1 MLLVAIA
8 PASVHA
14 MEIGEITLL
23 SNLGEPLNATVD
35 MQLAQGEKLDNSCLS
50 LFVVG
55 ENGKPASWD
64 YQSAKL
70 NYRYNQSTHN
80 IQLRSQ
86 MPFNEPFAMLRIQ
99 VKCEELVGSKILTL
113 LPKVAS
119 NAVTPPS
126 VTVAT
131 KPPVSQRPKDLTKAD
146 TVTVPARLAKSA
158 PSTPAKKSDSESN
171 ASNVAAPAD
180 NTSALKL
187 KLSEAEID
195 VSSLGKLSAE
205 ARSAILAQQKLLDA
219 NDPTSQFIA
228 TQQQLRQ
235 AQDEVDKL
243 RLQIARIEVSKAAA
257 AQLPASAPSSDPLV
271 RNALLGLAAIVLLV
285 SVAFGMRHLSKSQS
299 ASAVYPRKK
308 DFATQPAKEVSP
320 QTANIVHPIDMK
332 QPSIGDDVRSEAI
345 VLQDIQSETDQPIE
359 DEHAV
364 LEEAELYSV
373 YGHADKGIR
382 ILKEF
387 LVQHPRSEKSWT
399 LLLSIY
405 ASSGQSQEFEKSA
418 RDFLNRNKNSSSLK
432 IVQALGR
439 TLDRDNPLYAEEM
452 IAGEAEVSP
461 LADLSAQRP
470 IGDILIELGYL
481 SAQDLQNCLG
491 DFDHAKHGRFGN
503 YLLTRR
509 MINHAQ
515 LNEAL
520 LRQQTSGMDGV
531 GSHRLSS
538 LEKVAESL
546 KDFHH
551 LDENA
556 AQMDAPILAQS
567 ESPSESEHSAGTRK
581 LDVTI
586 PLDFSLGTDKNAVF
600 KNDTTATFT
609 EEKPV
614 TLEFD
619 SNLYIAP
626 SKEDHVEAAN
636 SRPT

>member
-1 MLLVAIA
+1 
-8 PASVHA
+8 

-35 MQLAQGEKLDNSCLS
+35 IQLAQGEKIDNSCLS

-55 ENGKPASWD
+55 ESGKPASWD
-64 YQSAKL
+64 YQSTKL
-70 NYRYNQSTHN
+70 NYRYDHSSHN
-80 IQLRSQ
+80 IQLRSL

-99 VKCEELVGSKILTL
+99 VKCQELVGSKTLTL
-113 LPKVAS
+113 LPKMAS
-119 NAVTPPS
+119 KAATPPS
-126 VTVAT
+126 VSVAP
-131 KPPVSQRPKDLTKAD
+131 KLAFSQRPKDVTKAD
-146 TVTVPARLAKSA
+146 TVVAPTRSERSSPPATS
-158 PSTPAKKSDSESN
+158 KKVDSVSHTSGAVDN
-171 ASNVAAPAD
+171 ASV
-180 NTSALKL
+180 LKL
-187 KLSEAEID
+187 KLSDAEID
-195 VSSLGKLSAE
+195 ISNLGKLGAE
-205 ARSAILAQQKLLDA
+205 ERSALLAQQKMLDA

-235 AQDEVDKL
+235 AQDEVDRL

-257 AQLPASAPSSDPLV
+257 TQLPASAPSSDPMI
-271 RNALLGLAAIVLLV
+271 RNALLGFAAIMLLV
-285 SVAFGMRHLSKSQS
+285 IVAFGMRYLSNSQS
-299 ASAVYPRKK
+299 AAVVYPRKK
-308 DFATQPAKEVSP
+308 DFAAQPAKEVSP
-320 QTANIVHPIDMK
+320 QTANIVRPIDLK
-332 QPSIGDDVRSEAI
+332 QASIGDDVRSEAI
-345 VLQDIQSETDQPIE
+345 VLQDIQSETAQPIE

-387 LVQHPRSEKSWT
+387 LVQHPHSEKSWT

-418 RDFLNRNKNSSSLK
+418 RDFLNRSKNSSSLK

-439 TLDRDNPLYAEEM
+439 TLDRGNPLYAEEM
-452 IAGEAEVSP
+452 ISGEAEASP
-461 LADLSAQRP
+461 LADLRAQRP

-491 DFDHAKHGRFGN
+491 EFDHAQHGRFGN

-520 LRQQTSGMDGV
+520 LRQQTSGLDG
-531 GSHRLSS
+531 GGPHRLAS

-551 LDENA
+551 LDEDVV
-556 AQMDAPILAQS
+556 QMDRPIVAQS
-567 ESPSESEHSAGTRK
+567 ESPSQSEHSTETRN
-581 LDVTI
+581 LDVTT

-600 KNDTTATFT
+600 KNGTVATFT

-614 TLEFD
+614 MLEFD

-626 SKEDHVEAAN
+626 SKETHVEVTD
-636 SRPT
+636 SRLT